1 MQRRKAKSKRA
12 SQGPGAGRYVTAAPY
27 NVRHIFAQNSSLP
40 RASRVEQVRRGRC
53 CMDRKKP
60 RLDLGGTGF
69 SDGPPA
75 GGAAP
80 SMAQQGAAF
89 GGAVNPLTG
98 RPYSDR
104 YRGILAKRVQLP
116 VYLQRDDFVQML
128 RTHQTIVLVGETGSG
143 KTTQARDAHPAAAGR
158 CG

>member
-1 MQRRKAKSKRA
+1 
-12 SQGPGAGRYVTAAPY
+12 
-27 NVRHIFAQNSSLP
+27 
-40 RASRVEQVRRGRC
+40 
-53 CMDRKKP
+53 MDRKKP

-80 SMAQQGAAF
+80 MAQQGPAF

-143 KTTQARDAHPAAAGR
+143 KTTQARDARPAGAAR
-158 CG
+158 RARACGSADARRRACTDSAVRG